1 MGISQILKPS
11 IQAIVYICYKFIKII
26 HNQYLNMKKV
36 ILFGFILLSFSLS
49 SQTMLE
55 KLKHKKDSIEKAA
68 KEKANA
74 IVTGTT
80 APTLTNDEV
89 IKGLKEALTVGTN
102 NSSGLASKL
111 DGFYKNP
118 RIFIPWP
125 EEAKDMKVKLT
136 KMGMSKKIAEFET
149 SLNRAAEEAALKAA
163 PVFIDA
169 ITNMSLSDGFAIL
182 KGVDTAATNYLRKTT
197 YNPLK
202 DKFLPVVKE
211 AVAKVKVTSYWQP
224 LATAYNKLP
233 GVKKQNPNLDEYV
246 TNKAINGLMVLIADE
261 EIKIRKDPMAR
272 VTDLL
277 KKVFGF
283 EK

>member
-1 MGISQILKPS
+1 
-11 IQAIVYICYKFIKII
+11 
-26 HNQYLNMKKV
+26 MKKL
-36 ILFGFILLSFSLS
+36 ILFSFVLFSFSVS
-49 SQTMLE
+49 SQSMME
-55 KLKHKKDSIEKAA
+55 KLKQKKDSIEKAA
-68 KEKANA
+68 REKANA
-74 IVTGTT
+74 VVSGTT
-80 APTLTNDEV
+80 APALTNEEV

-102 NSSGLASKL
+102 NSSGVASKL

-118 RIFIPWP
+118 KIFIPWP

-197 YNPLK
+197 YTPLK
-202 DKFLPVVKE
+202 AKFLPVVKE
-211 AVAKVKVTSYWQP
+211 AVAKVKVTSYWKP

-233 GVKKQNPNLDEYV
+233 GVKKQNPDLDEYV
-246 TNKAINGLMVLIADE
+246 TNKAINGLMLLIAEE
-261 EIKIRKDPMAR
+261 EIKIRKDPIAR

-277 KKVFGF
+277 KKVFGQQ
-283 EK
+283 K